1 MGGRFQDRGLQ
12 TKVEFQG
19 EEKARKAKLLESK
32 VAEKRAN
39 VERQQA
45 AMAMQA

>member
-1 MGGRFQDRGLQ
+1 MQ
-12 TKVEFQG
+12 TKVEFQA

-39 VERQQA
+39 VER
-45 AMAMQA
+45 